1 MAGIDVKMGVSGI
14 AQFKSAMQQGAQSVK
29 TLDAALKKNEA
40 QYKATGDAETYMQ
53 QKTQLLQKQIAA
65 QQEVC
70 SQAEKALEAMTRQG
84 VDPASRAYQ
93 QMQQNLLNAQTAL
106 LGMQTDLNG
115 VSTGAK
121 GATDSAR
128 QMNTELKNI
137 GKQVDYQAVI
147 NGIGKITDGMEK
159 AATSVVKFAGNL
171 WDTMRDA
178 ASWADDKLTLAQ
190 MYGISVE
197 DLQKMEKTAE
207 IIETPVEA
215 IIKARQKLSTGLATG
230 FSAEQTQWLETMG
243 LIETGKYGAR
253 VKSYENAID
262 FLWDLGEGFKKLESP
277 IDKDAAAMSLL
288 GRNYLEYEA
297 MFDAGRGE
305 YDRVMGTWDVVA
317 EENVEALGELDDALV
332 ALDSEFETVKYTAL
346 STLAPAFTELAHG
359 LTNVLGEINKYLN
372 SDEGKEKMEAL
383 GNAITEL
390 FQDLTNVDTGAIV
403 DKVSGAL
410 DTIKGVFEWIR
421 ENKDAIVTAIKA
433 IGIAFVGLKA
443 AEIAATLASAASGLK
458 GLLLGSGG
466 GTGNGGGSTTVIPTT
481 SGGGGGGE
489 GVNSSGWGSTLAKA
503 ADYFLLAGMGI
514 EYNKAIGERWKYI
527 KEHTYEAAY
536 TWPNGQPFTAEDNL
550 KVSTWAAA
558 HGYDG
563 NATMLD
569 IMNAYLADESVQAE
583 NAAKA
588 AEEAA
593 KAAEE
598 AAKTA
603 ELVRKN
609 ADAARLRHQLE
620 PFITSQTV
628 AHTMTEWDE
637 QNAAAAESWAGEM
650 MDSLMIAMKNY
661 DPATQGATA
670 YFNDL
675 LYPIIQ
681 EYASAMG
688 LSGNAV
694 DELADQFWDEFTAG
708 LQNENGEN
716 PELPV
721 DPVLSDDAQGII
733 QQQLDGVTVH
743 VSVIPDLVGTGVFA
757 DDGEE
762 DVGFANGLPW
772 VPHDG
777 FYKLH
782 GGERVMT
789 AAQNRSY
796 TSNSNI
802 YFDHVNVG
810 GGVDA
815 DGLAARIA
823 ERTRRAMSG
832 FGG

>member
-70 SQAEKALEAMTRQG
+70 SQAEKALEAMTKQG

-147 NGIGKITDGMEK
+147 NGMSKITEGMEAAGK
-159 AATSVVKFAGNL
+159 AVAKFAGDL
-171 WDTMRDA
+171 WNTMRDA
-178 ASWADDKLTLAQ
+178 ASWADDQMTLAQ
-190 MYGISVE
+190 MYGIDVE
-197 DLQKMEKTAE
+197 ELQRMQETAE
-207 IIETPVEA
+207 HIQTPVEA
-215 IIKARQKLSTGLATG
+215 IIKARQKLSMGLSGG
-230 FSAEQTQWLETMG
+230 FTAEQTEVLSLLG
-243 LIETGKYGAR
+243 LTETGKYGTR
-253 VKSYENAID
+253 TKSYENAVD
-262 FLWDLGEGFKKLESP
+262 MMWDVGEAL
-277 IDKDAAAMSLL
+277 
-288 GRNYLEYEA
+288 EA
-297 MFDAGRGE
+297 MGDSYERDAYAQTIFGRSWMELKPLFDAGREAYEE
-305 YDRVMGTWDVVA
+305 YKATVDVVS
-317 EENVEALGELDDALV
+317 EENIEKGAELS
-332 ALDSEFETVKYTAL
+332 DSIKEMEHEFDVLKRTVL
-346 STLAPAFTELAHG
+346 FELAPAFTELSKS
-359 LTNVLGEINKYLN
+359 LTSILQEVNKYLQ
-372 SDEGKEKMEAL
+372 SDEGKEKLEAI
-383 GNAITEL
+383 GDAVTEL
-390 FQDLTNVDTGAIV
+390 FQNLTNVDTSAIV
-403 DKVSGAL
+403 EKVSGAL
-410 DTIKGVFEWIR
+410 DTIKGIFDWIVT
-421 ENKDAIVTAIKA
+421 NKEAITTAIKA
-433 IGIAFVGLKA
+433 IGLAFAGMKV
-443 AEIAATLASAASGLK
+443 AEVVTTLVSAASGLK
-458 GLLLGSGG
+458 GLLGGAAGGAASGAAGGAAANASSGAAAGG
-466 GTGNGGGSTTVIPTT
+466 GAGLLSKVGGGLATAFKFVGGKVVPIVGGAALGLSIGNAVEGRGFTVIASTGSEDLFDAYGNTTQEGYLSGITARTYEEALALGQPTT
-481 SGGGGGGE
+481 WNE
-489 GVNSSGWGSTLAKA
+489 V
-503 ADYFLLAGMGI
+503 I
-514 EYNKAIGERWKYI
+514 EYKQAQREAEYAAKSEEFAAIR
-527 KEHTYEAAY
+527 EA
-536 TWPNGQPFTAEDNL
+536 
-550 KVSTWAAA
+550 K
-558 HGYDG
+558 
-563 NATMLD
+563 
-569 IMNAYLADESVQAE
+569 E
-583 NAAKA
+583 NARRLA
-588 AEEAA
+588 AEEFWDTY
-593 KAAEE
+593 KSFSEGDTGME
-598 AAKTA
+598 AADEAFIKLSELYEGKEEELEALLQKIVDLYDNLEGKT
-603 ELVRKN
+603 
-609 ADAARLRHQLE
+609 LE
-620 PFITSQTV
+620 DLP
-628 AHTMTEWDE
+628 D
-637 QNAAAAESWAGEM
+637 SWFK
-650 MDSLMIAMKNY
+650 D
-661 DPATQGATA
+661 
-670 YFNDL
+670 
-675 LYPIIQ
+675 
-681 EYASAMG
+681 
-688 LSGNAV
+688 
-694 DELADQFWDEFTAG
+694 
-708 LQNENGEN
+708 GEN

-721 DPVLSDDAQGII
+721 DPVLSDDAQGSI

-743 VSVIPDLVGTGVFA
+743 VQVIPDLVGTGVFA

>member
-147 NGIGKITDGMEK
+147 NGIDKITDGMEK
-159 AATSVVKFAGNL
+159 AATSVVKFAGDL
-171 WDTMRDA
+171 WSTMRDA
-178 ASWADDKLTLAQ
+178 ATWADDQLTLAQ

-197 DLQKMEKTAE
+197 DLQRMEKTAE
-207 IIETPVEA
+207 IIDTPVEA
-215 IIKARQKLSTGLATG
+215 IIKARQKLSTGLSGG
-230 FSAEQTQWLETMG
+230 FTAEQTEVLSVLG
-243 LIETGKYGAR
+243 LTESGKYGTR
-253 VKSYENAID
+253 TKSYENAID
-262 FLWDLGEGFKKLESP
+262 MLWDVGEALNAMGDSYER
-277 IDKDAAAMSLL
+277 DAYAQTIF
-288 GRNYLEYEA
+288 GRSWMELQPL
-297 MFDAGRGE
+297 FRAGRQA
-305 YDRVMGTWDVVA
+305 YDETMASWSVVN
-317 EENVEALGELDDALV
+317 EENVNNLGELDDAMTRLEG
-332 ALDSEFETVKYTAL
+332 DFETVKMTAL
-346 STLAPAFTELAHG
+346 SSLAPAFTSLANS
-359 LTNVLGEINKYLN
+359 LAEVLSKVNEYLN

-421 ENKDAIVTAIKA
+421 DNKKYIVDAIRA
-433 IGIAFVGLKA
+433 IGLAFVGLKA
-443 AEIAATLASAASGLK
+443 AEIAATLTSAARGFAN
-458 GLLLGSGG
+458 LLGN
-466 GTGNGGGSTTVIPTT
+466 GTGNGGGSSGTTIIPTT
-481 SGGGGGGE
+481 GGGGNHSSQTIPKTVPTTNSSVPSTESDVIMNPNGKAGLIDYIALFKLGYDNALPGSLIYQLEGRGPKLYDAGDEALFTGPDGQKYSWNQISEMTKSLKEWGYDLGDSDVPGLVSFYTTAKAKHDTVEAATAAETEELKAAATEALYDTLLGE
-489 GVNSSGWGSTLAKA
+489 GSGGAIQTAAEAFWDAYKA
-503 ADYFLLAGMGI
+503 AGGDA
-514 EYNKAIGERWKYI
+514 N
-527 KEHTYEAAY
+527 
-536 TWPNGQPFTAEDNL
+536 
-550 KVSTWAAA
+550 
-558 HGYDG
+558 
-563 NATMLD
+563 
-569 IMNAYLADESVQAE
+569 
-583 NAAKA
+583 
-588 AEEAA
+588 EEAA
-593 KAAEE
+593 
-598 AAKTA
+598 
-603 ELVRKN
+603 
-609 ADAARLRHQLE
+609 DAALQKLFDLFDGRE
-620 PFITSQTV
+620 DEYV
-628 AHTMTEWDE
+628 ALA
-637 QNAAAAESWAGEM
+637 Q
-650 MDSLMIAMKNY
+650 MI
-661 DPATQGATA
+661 
-670 YFNDL
+670 
-675 LYPIIQ
+675 
-681 EYASAMG
+681 
-688 LSGNAV
+688 
-694 DELADQFWDEFTAG
+694 DELYNSPEGKTLEDLPDSWFKD
-708 LQNENGEN
+708 GEN

-743 VSVIPDLVGTGVFA
+743 VQVIPDLVGTGVFA

-796 TSNSNI
+796 TNNSNI